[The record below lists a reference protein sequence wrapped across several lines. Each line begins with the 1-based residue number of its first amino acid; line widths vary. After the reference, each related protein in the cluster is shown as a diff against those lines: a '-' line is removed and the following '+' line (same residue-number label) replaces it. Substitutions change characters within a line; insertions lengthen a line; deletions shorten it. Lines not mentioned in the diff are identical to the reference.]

1 MAIEKV
7 QEERKAKFDE
17 LAKDIMECKAHIKDV
32 QAYMAEKEDELLKLY
47 SAVDP
52 TSDYEGN
59 ESMASEKYQVSFV
72 YKLTKKV
79 DKEEADSQLK
89 ALGKRPEE
97 LFNVKYDYSATI
109 FKILDEKS
117 REAVLESLV
126 TKRAKTTIEIKPI
139 EAKEN

>member
-1 MAIEKV
+1 M
-7 QEERKAKFDE
+7 
-17 LAKDIMECKAHIKDV
+17 
-32 QAYMAEKEDELLKLY
+32 YM
-47 SAVDP
+47 
-52 TSDYEGN
+52 
-59 ESMASEKYQVSFV
+59 
-72 YKLTKKV
+72 
-79 DKEEADSQLK
+79 K